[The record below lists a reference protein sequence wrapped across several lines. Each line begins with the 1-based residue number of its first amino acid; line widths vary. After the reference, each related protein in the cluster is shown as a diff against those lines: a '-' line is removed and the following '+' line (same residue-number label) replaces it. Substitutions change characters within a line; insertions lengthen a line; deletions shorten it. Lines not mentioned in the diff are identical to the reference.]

1 MKIIWCMFP
10 EIWNAT
16 DRVTLDHFSPF
27 YSTSNPK
34 KNQNFGKMEKHLN
47 ISSFYTRLPKIML
60 ICFTVPEIWR
70 MTDVIFIFNFR
81 LLFALMDIRLNNS
94 VPNWAQIVLSLEK
107 RISWENW
114 IILLFLS
121 FGPQYATM
129 FQNQS

>member
-10 EIWNAT
+10 EIWSAT
-16 DRVTLDHFSPF
+16 DRVILGHFSPF
-27 YSTSNPK
+27 TPLAIQ

-81 LLFALMDIRLNNS
+81 LLFALMDIRLNKS

-107 RISWENW
+107 RIFWENW
-114 IILLFLS
+114 IILLFWS
-121 FGPQYATM
+121 FGPQYATV

>member
-10 EIWNAT
+10 EIWSAT
-16 DRVTLDHFSPF
+16 DRVILGHFSPF
-27 YSTSNPK
+27 TPLAIQ
-34 KNQNFGKMEKHLN
+34 KNQNFGKMEKQLN

-81 LLFALMDIRLNNS
+81 LLFALMDIRLNKS

-107 RISWENW
+107 RTFWENW
-114 IILLFLS
+114 IILLFWP
-121 FGPQYATM
+121 FGPQYATV